1 MYQVI
6 CITGFEGDDVQ
17 LASTISPTMYNP
29 CRPLMRGLPAGGV
42 AEITHFVVQW

>member
-6 CITGFEGDDVQ
+6 CVTGFEGDDVQ

-29 CRPLMRGLPAGGV
+29 RRPLMRGSPAGAA
-42 AEITHFVVQW
+42 AEITHLILQ